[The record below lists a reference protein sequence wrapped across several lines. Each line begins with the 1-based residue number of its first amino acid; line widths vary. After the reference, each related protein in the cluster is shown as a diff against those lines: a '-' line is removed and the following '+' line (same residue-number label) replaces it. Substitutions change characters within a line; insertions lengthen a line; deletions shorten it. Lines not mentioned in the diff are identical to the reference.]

1 MTAVSTS
8 KSKKISPNHGYIT
21 TFDISVICLR
31 ISHLQLVWHQQTTPR
46 KNSTIMT
53 TIKNDKSLRKSV
65 HKKYQTNSQ
74 LTKTSFF
81 LQFLRTSYL
90 ILFSK
95 KNLSTQNKQISIKEI
110 NFFPSKNFRI
120 VISIL
125 ARLPTSISFFMPVT
139 ETKLIRF

>member
-95 KNLSTQNKQISIKEI
+95 KISAHKANKYQ
-110 NFFPSKNFRI
+110 SK
-120 VISIL
+120 
-125 ARLPTSISFFMPVT
+125 
-139 ETKLIRF
+139 KLIFSRPRISALSFPFSPGYQQVYHFSCR